1 MILYRPVGT
10 KELDLIRESGWTRY
24 PPRLPDQPIFY
35 PVLEEEYAC
44 QIARD
49 WNAKYNDDRRGYV
62 TRFEVEDGFVRRY
75 EVHTVGAARHRELW
89 VPAEEQEEFQG
100 HFLGKIEV
108 IGECSGDR
116 AEEEQR

>member
-10 KELDLIRESGWTRY
+10 KELDLIRQSGWTRY

-35 PVLEEEYAC
+35 PVLEEEYA
-44 QIARD
+44 QEIARD

-62 TRFEVEDGFVRRY
+62 TRFEIEDGFVQRY

-89 VPAEEQEEFQG
+89 VPAGEQEEFQR
-100 HFLGKIEV
+100 HFIGKIQV
-108 IGECSGDR
+108 IGEYAGGE
-116 AEEEQR
+116 EEEQR